1 MGSNP
6 TEGTIPDS
14 PPYWVNIQPCGYALN
29 VAAKKCGAPPKR
41 SDGSPGRPDCVAAVR
56 AQIRDRNQ
64 HYADSAARRARIL
77 TMTAWLAV
85 VVSAS
90 FVLVQIV
97 SGSWLWQVSSINVI
111 GAMVFATV
119 PWLQRFGELVAP
131 LTFLGAAYVS
141 IFASCLDVGTGAGAQ
156 FFFLVGACIVVL
168 LLGIEHIVL
177 ASALAAVA
185 AGLIIAVE
193 FLVPRDTGLQAPWVQ
208 SVGFVVTAI
217 SSVVMVV
224 VTVWFALRDTARAE
238 AVMEA
243 QYERSETLLANMLPA
258 SIAERLKEPDRSVIA
273 DKYDVASVL
282 FADIVGF
289 TERASST
296 APTDLVRF
304 LDRLYGAFDALADK
318 HGLEKIKVSGDSYMV
333 VSGVPRARTDHA
345 QALADFALDMANV
358 AAGLKDPHGQP
369 VPLRVG
375 MSCGPVV
382 AGVVGSRRFFYDVWG
397 DAVNVAS
404 RMEAT
409 DSVGRIQVP
418 EAMYGRLKDEFVLQ
432 ERGHIDVKGKGPMR
446 TWYLIGR
453 KATEESTDVL
463 AEEPR
468 TAHV

>member
-1 MGSNP
+1 M
-6 TEGTIPDS
+6 
-14 PPYWVNIQPCGYALN
+14 V
-29 VAAKKCGAPPKR
+29 AKKCGAPPRK
-41 SDGSPGRPDCVAAVR
+41 DGSSNRPDCVAAVR
-56 AQIRDRNQ
+56 EQTRDRNQ
-64 HYADSAARRARIL
+64 HYAASAARRGRIL
-77 TMTAWLAV
+77 MITAWLAV
-85 VVSAS
+85 MVSVS
-90 FVLVQIV
+90 FVVVQV
-97 SGSWLWQVSSINVI
+97 ATGSWTWQVSSINVI
-111 GAMVFATV
+111 GAMVFAMV

-131 LTFLGAAYVS
+131 LTFIGAAYVS
-141 IFASCLDVGTGAGAQ
+141 VFASCLDVGTGSGSQ

-168 LLGIEHIVL
+168 LLGIEHILL

-193 FLVPRDTGLQAPWVQ
+193 FLVPENTGLQPAWAT
-208 SVGFVVTAI
+208 STGFVVTAI

-243 QYERSETLLANMLPA
+243 QYDRSETLLENMLPA
-258 SIAERLKEPDRSVIA
+258 SIAERLKEPGRGVIA
-273 DKYDVASVL
+273 DKYDDATVL

-289 TERASST
+289 TERASAT
-296 APTDLVRF
+296 PPADLVRF
-304 LDRLYGAFDALADK
+304 LDRLYGAFDALVDK

-333 VSGVPRARTDHA
+333 VSGVPRPRPDHA
-345 QALADFALDMANV
+345 QALADFALDMTNV
-358 AAGLKDPHGQP
+358 AAGLKDPHGEP

-375 MSCGPVV
+375 MACGPVV

-418 EAMYGRLKDEFVLQ
+418 EAMYQRLKDDFVLQ
-432 ERGHIDVKGKGPMR
+432 ERGRIEVKGKGPMR

-453 KATEESTDVL
+453 KATERSADL
-463 AEEPR
+463 RSEEPR
-468 TAHV
+468 TARV

>member
-1 MGSNP
+1 M
-6 TEGTIPDS
+6 
-14 PPYWVNIQPCGYALN
+14 
-29 VAAKKCGAPPKR
+29 
-41 SDGSPGRPDCVAAVR
+41 R
-56 AQIRDRNQ
+56 AQTRDRNQ
-64 HYADSAARRARIL
+64 HYAASAARRARIL
-77 TMTAWLAV
+77 TITAWLAV
-85 VVSAS
+85 LVSVS
-90 FVLVQIV
+90 FVVMQILT
-97 SGSWLWQVSSINVI
+97 GSWTWKVSSINVI
-111 GAMVFATV
+111 GAMVFAFV

-131 LTFLGAAYVS
+131 LTFLGAAYASV
-141 IFASCLDVGTGAGAQ
+141 FASVWDVGTGSGGQ
-156 FFFLVGACIVVL
+156 FFFLVGACLVVL

-193 FLVPRDTGLQAPWVQ
+193 FLFPRETALQPEWAQ
-208 SVGFVVTAI
+208 SAGFVITAV

-243 QYERSETLLANMLPA
+243 QYERSEALVANMLPA
-258 SIAERLKEPDRSVIA
+258 SIAERLKEPDRNVIA
-273 DKYDVASVL
+273 DKYDEASVL

-296 APTDLVRF
+296 APADLVRF
-304 LDRLYGAFDALADK
+304 LDRLYGAFDALVDN

-333 VSGVPRARTDHA
+333 VSGVPRPRADHA

-358 AAGLKDPHGQP
+358 AAGLKDPHGHP
-369 VPLRVG
+369 VPLRIG
-375 MSCGPVV
+375 MACGPVV

-404 RMEAT
+404 RMEST

-418 EAMYGRLKDEFVLQ
+418 QAMYERLKDEFVLQ
-432 ERGHIDVKGKGPMR
+432 ERGHIDVKGKGLMR

-453 KATEESTDVL
+453 KATEESTDLL
-463 AEEPR
+463 AEDSR

>member
-1 MGSNP
+1 M
-6 TEGTIPDS
+6 
-14 PPYWVNIQPCGYALN
+14 V
-29 VAAKKCGAPPKR
+29 AKKCGAPPRK
-41 SDGSPGRPDCVAAVR
+41 DGSSNRPDCVAAVR
-56 AQIRDRNQ
+56 AQTRDRNQ
-64 HYADSAARRARIL
+64 HYAASAARRGRIL
-77 TMTAWLAV
+77 MITAWLAV
-85 VVSAS
+85 MVSVS
-90 FVLVQIV
+90 FVVVQIAT
-97 SGSWLWQVSSINVI
+97 GSWTWQVSSINVI
-111 GAMVFATV
+111 GAMVFAMV

-131 LTFLGAAYVS
+131 LTFIGAAYVS
-141 IFASCLDVGTGAGAQ
+141 VFASCLDIGTGSGSQ

-177 ASALAAVA
+177 AAALAAVA
-185 AGLIIAVE
+185 AGLIIAVQ
-193 FLVPRDTGLQAPWVQ
+193 FLVPENTGLQPAWAQ
-208 SVGFVVTAI
+208 SAGFVVTAI

-243 QYERSETLLANMLPA
+243 QYDRSETLLENMLPA
-258 SIAERLKEPDRSVIA
+258 SIAERLKEPGRGVIA
-273 DKYDVASVL
+273 DKYDDATVL

-289 TERASST
+289 TERASAT
-296 APTDLVRF
+296 PPADLVRF
-304 LDRLYGAFDALADK
+304 LDRLYGAFDALVDK

-333 VSGVPRARTDHA
+333 VSGVPRPRPDHS

-358 AAGLKDPHGQP
+358 VAGLKDPHGEP

-375 MSCGPVV
+375 MACGPVV

-418 EAMYGRLKDEFVLQ
+418 EELYERLKDEFVLQ
-432 ERGHIDVKGKGPMR
+432 ERGRVDVKGKGPMR

-453 KATEESTDVL
+453 KATEQSTDL
-463 AEEPR
+463 HSEEPR
-468 TAHV
+468 TARV

>member
-1 MGSNP
+1 M
-6 TEGTIPDS
+6 
-14 PPYWVNIQPCGYALN
+14 V
-29 VAAKKCGAPPKR
+29 AKKCGAPPRKD
-41 SDGSPGRPDCVAAVR
+41 SSNRPDGVAAVR
-56 AQIRDRNQ
+56 AQTRDRNQ
-64 HYADSAARRARIL
+64 HYAASTARRGRIL
-77 TMTAWLAV
+77 TITAWLAV
-85 VVSAS
+85 MVSVS
-90 FVLVQIV
+90 FVVVQIATN
-97 SGSWLWQVSSINVI
+97 SWSWQLSSINVA
-111 GAMVFATV
+111 GVMVFAMV

-141 IFASCLDVGTGAGAQ
+141 VFASCLEVGTGSGSQ

-193 FLVPRDTGLQAPWVQ
+193 FLVPENTGLQPAWVQ
-208 SVGFVVTAI
+208 SAGFVITAV
-217 SSVVMVV
+217 SSVMMVV

-238 AVMEA
+238 AEMEA
-243 QYERSETLLANMLPA
+243 QYERSETLLQNMLPA
-258 SIAERLKEPDRSVIA
+258 SIAQRLKEPGRGVIA
-273 DKYDVASVL
+273 DKYDDASVL

-289 TERASST
+289 TERASGT
-296 APTDLVRF
+296 PPADLVRF
-304 LDRLYGAFDALADK
+304 LDRLYGAFDALVDK

-333 VSGVPRARTDHA
+333 VSGVPRARPEHA

-358 AAGLKDPHGQP
+358 AAGLKDPHGEP

-375 MSCGPVV
+375 MACGPVV

-418 EAMYGRLKDEFVLQ
+418 ESMYERLKDEFVLQ
-432 ERGHIDVKGKGPMR
+432 ERGRIEVKGKGPMR

-453 KATEESTDVL
+453 KATERSSELRS
-463 AEEPR
+463 AEPR
-468 TAHV
+468 AATV